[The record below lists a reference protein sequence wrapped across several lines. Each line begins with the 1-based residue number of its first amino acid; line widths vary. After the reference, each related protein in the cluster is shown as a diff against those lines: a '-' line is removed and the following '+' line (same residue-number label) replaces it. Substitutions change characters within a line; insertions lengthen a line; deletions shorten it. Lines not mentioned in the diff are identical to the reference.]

1 MRRLLLILTGT
12 TGAAAAVGLLAWAEL
27 VNRRASRR
35 ALGHLAERGGR
46 EAVVVLGYRD
56 AGPRANFV
64 NRYRVRVGLR
74 SLSPSA
80 AESVLLMC
88 GGAVGGT
95 VPEAELMARYARD
108 RGHTGPIL
116 LDTESRTTAENIRHA
131 IALIGAADTIR
142 IASNAPHALVG
153 RECLWE
159 MRPDLAARLAR
170 ADDDRL
176 GEAPILKVAAAIIAT
191 RHRHRSAR

>member
-1 MRRLLLILTGT
+1 MA
-12 TGAAAAVGLLAWAEL
+12 AAAAVGVLVWAEM
-27 VNRRASRR
+27 VHRRASRR
-35 ALGHLAERGGR
+35 ALGHAPAPGGS

-74 SLSPSA
+74 SQSPHAS
-80 AESVLLMC
+80 ESVLVMC
-88 GGAVGGT
+88 GGAVGGL
-95 VPEAELMARYARD
+95 VPEAELMARYARA

-116 LDTESRTTAENIRHA
+116 LDTDSRTTAENIRNA
-131 IALIGAADTIR
+131 IPLIAGADTIR

-176 GEAPILKVAAAIIAT
+176 GEAPILKVAAAIIAM
-191 RHRHRSAR
+191 RHRRRSAR